1 MLDPF
6 VGLVYFVPTVTLLAL
21 AVGLLPLFPVAVVLA
36 WMLFLMTRRFGR
48 VEQSRLRA
56 LFGVDLADPHPP
68 LPRASWW
75 ARLKSR
81 VTTPSRWRE
90 IAYLV
95 LLLPVGLL
103 TFAINVTAW
112 CGSLVL
118 LALPAYYG
126 SLPGGEAHFGLFTVG
141 TAATSGI
148 AAIAGVIGLA
158 LVAPWLTLLLA
169 RLGARL
175 ASWLL
180 MPREDLKSQV
190 ARLEA
195 SRTAAVDTAEA
206 ERRRIERDLHD
217 GAQQRLVSV
226 AMELGRADERFE
238 RDPEGARLLVKGAHE
253 DAKAALAELRQL
265 VRGFHPA
272 ILEDRGLDAALSS
285 VVARSPVPITLTVDV
300 PHRPPPAI
308 ESTVYFVVL
317 EALANVAKHA
327 NARVASVTIVRRQ
340 DRLVVEISDDGVGGA
355 TQTGGGGL
363 SGLADRVRAHGGWL
377 HVLSPE
383 GGPTSVLAEIP
394 CASRSRKTR
403 FCCGPV

>member
-6 VGLVYFVPTVTLLAL
+6 VGVLYFVPTVTLLAL
-21 AVGLLPLFPVAVVLA
+21 AVGLLPIFPVALVLGWA
-36 WMLFLMTRRFGR
+36 LFVMTRFMGR
-48 VEQSRLRA
+48 VERSRLRA
-56 LFGVDLADPHPP
+56 LLGLDVGDPHPP
-68 LPRASWW
+68 LPRASAWE
-75 ARLKSR
+75 RLKTR
-81 VTTPSRWRE
+81 VTSPSRWRE
-90 IAYLV
+90 IVYLV
-95 LLLPVGLL
+95 LLLPVGLI
-103 TFAINVTAW
+103 TFVVNVTAW
-112 CGSLVL
+112 GGSLVL
-118 LALPAYYG
+118 IALPAYYR

-141 TAATSGI
+141 TAGTTAI
-148 AAIAGVIGLA
+148 AAVAGIIGFV
-158 LVAPWLTLLLA
+158 LVAPWVTLLLA

-175 ASWLL
+175 AGWLL

-190 ARLEA
+190 ERLEA

-226 AMELGRADERFE
+226 AMDLGQADERFE

-272 ILEDRGLDAALSS
+272 ILEDRGLDAALSA
-285 VVARSPVPITLTVDV
+285 VVARSPVPVTLTVDV
-300 PHRPPPAI
+300 PHRPAAAI

-317 EALANVAKHA
+317 EALTNVAKHA
-327 NARVASVTIVRRQ
+327 NAKGASVTIVRRE
-340 DRLVVEISDDGVGGA
+340 DRLVAEITDDGVGGA
-355 TQTGGGGL
+355 RLTGGGGL

-383 GGPTSVLAEIP
+383 GGPTTVLAEIP
-394 CASRSRKTR
+394 CAS
-403 FCCGPV
+403 